1 MIGYP
6 AKAKDLTLPSAKLT
20 EVTAVVRSRHA
31 CTTGGE
37 RDGRRLS
44 ERLVRTMVRRDFGA
58 RNENQVRAYGHE
70 VGSSRSGGKWS

>member
-37 RDGRRLS
+37 RDGRRLPGPAG
-44 ERLVRTMVRRDFGA
+44 ENYGQARCRR
-58 RNENQVRAYGHE
+58 
-70 VGSSRSGGKWS
+70 